1 MLAKIQKWG
10 NSNGIRIPKSALE
23 TVHLKENDKVEIV
36 VKEGNIIIM
45 PLKKHKTF
53 EERIAGF
60 TGEYEYEEW
69 DTGEPVGEE
78 VF

>member
-10 NSNGIRIPKSALE
+10 NSNGIRIPKAALE
-23 TVHLKENDKVEIV
+23 TAHLKENDKVELV
-36 VKEGNIIIM
+36 VRDGNIIIM
-45 PLKKHKTF
+45 PVKKHKTF

-69 DTGEPVGEE
+69 DTGTPVGEE